1 MKSDEL
7 LDLVESVINDDIS
20 LIINMKGFSMFPTLR
35 PGDRGLIEKCNPKT
49 LKKGDIV
56 VFRLAQKIIAHRLI
70 KIHSIDKKIV
80 FITKGDNNSF
90 IDQTFDV
97 AALIGKITL
106 IYRGTHTI
114 KMSNLMMNVR
124 KTEAL
129 YFSRL
134 LIPIHHFILRWNQ
147 TGSSI
152 KNRFSNLKKNI
163 EIVIDSV
170 RKEFSINAIIS
181 VLQGIIPFIILICVK
196 KFIDVLTHGS
206 LQNIHQQKQFILWLV
221 LTALFFLISGLLS
234 ELREYFSEKL
244 AQSVTKR
251 VYLQLHEKHEELD
264 LSTYEN
270 SSKQDQLHRAVQE
283 ASFRPIKILNELLIT
298 FRSVASVL
306 FLFGLFVFIR
316 WYLIIILFVAILPG
330 ILIRIKFSRKRYK
343 LKDSQNTRE
352 REMYYFN
359 RILTGFPFA
368 KELRLFGYGR
378 FFRQKFHNIQNDLFD
393 EKITLRRSEMKWG
406 IYANIF
412 SIILISITLAF
423 ISYLNIQGIIS
434 IGTVVLFFFA
444 FQRGY
449 SVLNDFFRSI
459 TQLLED
465 NAFLNDFI
473 QFLKMPVKQ
482 TLGEKSSSFSLQ
494 HEIRFENV
502 NFSYESTRRNV
513 LKSINIVIPAGKTV
527 AFVGTNGSG
536 KTTLIKLLCG
546 FYLPDSGRILFD
558 GKEIRELHSKT
569 LQQNITTVFQDF
581 ALYNI
586 TALQNI
592 ALGNINADFNERKME
607 EAARKA
613 GIEDVLKNLPNGFHT
628 LLGSLFQGGEELSIG
643 QWQKIAIARA
653 LYRDSA
659 IILMDEPSSALDADS
674 EMQIINNLKNLSS
687 NKTAVIVSHR
697 LSTVQWADLIYFLD
711 QGEVKESGN
720 HHELMEKKG
729 LYYNLYQTA
738 SNFYC

>member
-1 MKSDEL
+1 MKSEEL

-35 PGDRGLIEKCNPKT
+35 PGDRGLIEKCNPAT

-56 VFRLAQKIIAHRLI
+56 VFRLAQKFIAHRLI
-70 KIHSIDKKIV
+70 EIRNIDEKTV

-90 IDQTFDV
+90 IDQPFDT
-97 AALIGKITL
+97 AALIGKITS
-106 IYRGTHTI
+106 IYRGTHTV
-114 KMSNLMMNVR
+114 KMTTLSMNIR

-134 LIPIHHFILRWNQ
+134 LIPIHHFMLRWKQ
-147 TGSSI
+147 TRSHV
-152 KNRFSNLKKNI
+152 KNRFSNLQKNI
-163 EIVIDSV
+163 EIVMESV
-170 RKEFSINAIIS
+170 RKEFLINAIIS
-181 VLQGIIPFIILICVK
+181 VLQGITPFIILICVK

-206 LQNIHQQKQFILWLV
+206 LQNIHQQKQFILWLI

-234 ELREYFSEKL
+234 ELRDYFSEKL

-264 LSTYEN
+264 LSIYEN

-283 ASFRPIKILNELLIT
+283 ASFRPVKILNELLVT
-298 FRSVASVL
+298 FRSVASGL

-316 WYLIIILFVAILPG
+316 WYLIIVLFIAILPG
-330 ILIRIKFSRKRYK
+330 IIIRLKFSRERYK

-352 REMYYFN
+352 REMFYFN

-406 IYANIF
+406 IYAHIF
-412 SIILISITLAF
+412 SIGLIFISLAF
-423 ISYLNIQGIIS
+423 VSYLNIQGAIS

-449 SVLNDFFRSI
+449 SVLNDFFRSV
-459 TQLLED
+459 TQLVED
-465 NAFLNDFI
+465 NTFLDDFI
-473 QFLKMPVKQ
+473 QFLNMPVKKP
-482 TLGEKSSSFSLQ
+482 LVEESNSFTLQ

-502 NFSYESTRRNV
+502 SFRYESSQRNV

-527 AFVGTNGSG
+527 AFVGANGSG

-546 FYLPDSGRILFD
+546 FYLPDSGQILFD
-558 GKEIRELHSKT
+558 GKEIRELQSET
-569 LQQNITTVFQDF
+569 LRQNITTVFQDF

-586 TALQNI
+586 TASQNI
-592 ALGNINADFNERKME
+592 ALGNINADFDERKME
-607 EAARKA
+607 EAAQKA
-613 GIEDVLKNLPNGFHT
+613 GMQDVLKNLPNGFHT

-659 IILMDEPSSALDADS
+659 LILMDEPSSALDANS
-674 EMQIINNLKNLSS
+674 EKQIINNLKSLSS

-711 QGEVKESGN
+711 QGEVKEWGT
-720 HHELMEKKG
+720 HHELMNQKG

-738 SNFYC
+738 SNQYC